1 MKKLYYVKMII
12 MHNLQKMVNVQWSM
26 FNFFYLCG
34 RNITKEL

>member
-26 FNFFYLCG
+26 FNFLLSLRSKY
-34 RNITKEL
+34 N